1 MSEFVK
7 GIIFGTCLLLAVEIL
22 IFYIMYRNRYGVSK
36 INIVEVDEEEMGVKY
51 IATSLNYYGL
61 IGGGNTKREAKKILI
76 EAIEMCIND
85 EYNDIDY
92 KLYILYKKY
101 YDLDTEYYKEGVTN
115 ERVREIS
122 NERQKTDKKIKEI
135 LRNDN

>member
-7 GIIFGTCLLLAVEIL
+7 GVIFGTCLLLAVEIL

-85 EYNDIDY
+85 NA
-92 KLYILYKKY
+92 
-101 YDLDTEYYKEGVTN
+101 
-115 ERVREIS
+115 
-122 NERQKTDKKIKEI
+122 
-135 LRNDN
+135 

>member
-1 MSEFVK
+1 M
-7 GIIFGTCLLLAVEIL
+7 
-22 IFYIMYRNRYGVSK
+22 
-36 INIVEVDEEEMGVKY
+36 KY